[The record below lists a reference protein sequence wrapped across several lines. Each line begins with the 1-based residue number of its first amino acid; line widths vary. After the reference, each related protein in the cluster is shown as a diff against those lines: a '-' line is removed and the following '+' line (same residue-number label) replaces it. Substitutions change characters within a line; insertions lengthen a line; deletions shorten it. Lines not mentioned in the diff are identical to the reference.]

1 MKTYT
6 YKKSQELFEKAADI
20 IPAGIYG
27 HFSPAPLIPVTDYPF
42 YVERAEGSH
51 FWDVDGNEFIDYM
64 CAYGPMVLG
73 YNNPVIDKAADEQRK
88 KVNCGTGPGAVMVE
102 LAQELVDTVPIAD
115 WAFFGKNGADM
126 TLYSIMVA
134 RAKTGRDKII
144 RLKGGYHGTAPWT
157 QSPDHHGITF
167 SDTKDI
173 VLGEWNN
180 YDSLEKYVMEHK
192 GEVAGIISTPYH
204 HPAFEDN
211 ALPAD
216 GYWQKV
222 ESLCKNEGIVLIVDD
237 VRTGFRLHMGGSNE
251 YFGFKPDLIAFCKAL
266 GNGYP
271 ISALVGTKDM
281 MNAAAGVFHTGSY
294 WFSAEPMAAALAT
307 LREMKR
313 TNSVEKMYKTGTMLN
328 EGLEQLAKDH
338 GYNLKI
344 TGHPA
349 MAYYRITDDP
359 TLMLHQKWC
368 GEATKR
374 GAYFTSHHN
383 WFVSAAHTEE
393 DVKKTLEI
401 ADEAFKALKE

>member
-27 HFSPAPLIPVTDYPF
+27 HFSPAPLVPVTDYPF